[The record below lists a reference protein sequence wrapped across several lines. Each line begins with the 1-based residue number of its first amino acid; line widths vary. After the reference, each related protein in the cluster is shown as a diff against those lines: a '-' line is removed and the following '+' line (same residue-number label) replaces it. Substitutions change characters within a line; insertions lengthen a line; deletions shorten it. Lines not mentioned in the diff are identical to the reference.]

1 MSASTRTV
9 QQPLGIGQL
18 GSALALVALVLL
30 AALLLAYGPVSAPK
44 TETAPAAGAPP
55 AVIDHGWSEA
65 STMAAA
71 AAATKSTPIDHGSSE
86 SSMTQTGTA
95 GGYTADPGYAPRT
108 PEAVQRSGSNGPRLR
123 PQ

>member
-18 GSALALVALVLL
+18 GSALVLVALVLF

-65 STMAAA
+65 STKAAA
-71 AAATKSTPIDHGSSE
+71 GGGSTAIDHGSSE
-86 SSMTQTGTA
+86 SSMGQTGTA
-95 GGYTADPGYAPRT
+95 GGYTADPGFAPRT
-108 PEAVQRSGSNGPRLR
+108 PEAVQRSGSNGPQLR

>member
-18 GSALALVALVLL
+18 GSALALVALVLF

-71 AAATKSTPIDHGSSE
+71 AAGKSTPVDHGSSE

-95 GGYTADPGYAPRT
+95 GGYNVDPGYAPRT
-108 PEAVQRSGSNGPRLR
+108 TDAVQRSGSNGPRLR